1 MLKGDRRFLFF
12 KIILK
17 KERTDLIK
25 KRISLKFISM
35 ATAIMLIATLFCAAG
50 GLKASAVSVPSTL
63 KIGLYYGSNARQ
75 SLSVTSERGF
85 YLGYYE
91 DRTFVERIITDA
103 LTVTVS
109 IDGAGTMSIVNSGTG
124 ETLYTQESGVDNVG
138 LRPIYT
144 NFWEERLY
152 IDDSGYR
159 GSLKFL
165 PDGGAMTIIN
175 MVDMD
180 QYLYGVVSREMSS
193 TWPAEALKAQ
203 TVCARN
209 YAANNIDKH
218 SNYGFDLCSG
228 TDCQAYSGMSR
239 EEQSIYDAVDA
250 TAGQVLTYN
259 GELAELYYSS
269 SMGPMTED
277 VQNVWGSSVPYL
289 VSVDNSYEDTANIPN
304 GVWEG
309 TLTVDEAS
317 TIMRNKGYDVGDV
330 TNIEAI
336 EYSPAGRVTKLRVT
350 GTTAVKTF
358 ELEECRTIFNTVT
371 KSQMY
376 EVIGDG
382 EENAMTVVYATDGES
397 LSRQRLS
404 SIEILSSIGRS
415 NFSSTGL
422 NVTNGETTKTYTEN
436 TGETEPNTYFTF
448 TGTGWGHGVGM
459 SQYGAK
465 GLAEAGYDYQTILLH
480 YFPGTEFSVIE

>member
-1 MLKGDRRFLFF
+1 M
-12 KIILK
+12 
-17 KERTDLIK
+17 IK

-193 TWPAEALKAQ
+193 TWPAEALKA
-203 TVCARN
+203 
-209 YAANNIDKH
+209 
-218 SNYGFDLCSG
+218 
-228 TDCQAYSGMSR
+228 
-239 EEQSIYDAVDA
+239 
-250 TAGQVLTYN
+250 
-259 GELAELYYSS
+259 
-269 SMGPMTED
+269 
-277 VQNVWGSSVPYL
+277 
-289 VSVDNSYEDTANIPN
+289 
-304 GVWEG
+304 
-309 TLTVDEAS
+309 
-317 TIMRNKGYDVGDV
+317 
-330 TNIEAI
+330 
-336 EYSPAGRVTKLRVT
+336 
-350 GTTAVKTF
+350 
-358 ELEECRTIFNTVT
+358 
-371 KSQMY
+371 
-376 EVIGDG
+376 
-382 EENAMTVVYATDGES
+382 
-397 LSRQRLS
+397 
-404 SIEILSSIGRS
+404 
-415 NFSSTGL
+415 
-422 NVTNGETTKTYTEN
+422 
-436 TGETEPNTYFTF
+436 
-448 TGTGWGHGVGM
+448 
-459 SQYGAK
+459 
-465 GLAEAGYDYQTILLH
+465 
-480 YFPGTEFSVIE
+480 